1 MKVVSTTNVTRIA
14 SFLFN
19 LSPPPKLS
27 NSSPERLFEA
37 AGSNMLSLDKYDGMK
52 DVLEYRCVQNWLLG
66 LEPTT
71 TRSYVVPFREFCMQS
86 QKSPDDI
93 LRDAKADKTEFHY
106 SLKKYWRNLQQH
118 GVGASTRTKGYFT
131 VRSFLF

>member
-1 MKVVSTTNVTRIA
+1 
-14 SFLFN
+14 
-19 LSPPPKLS
+19 
-27 NSSPERLFEA
+27 
-37 AGSNMLSLDKYDGMK
+37 MK
-52 DVLEYRCVQNWLLG
+52 DILGYRCVQNWLLG

-71 TRSYVVPFREFCMQS
+71 VRCYVVPFREFCMQS

-106 SLKKYWRNLQQH
+106 SLKKYWRNLQQQ

-131 VRSFLF
+131 VRSFLFHNDIYLGKAPPYFKWRVEWAKRHLLTDKEV